1 MVKVAE
7 PLASLSSCPC
17 TTFHPCV
24 SGEPASPWDQFAWY
38 KTVPA
43 GSEVGVG
50 EEFLDTGTV
59 VCVGTVVDDVPAEQA
74 PRAQSRNTTRNA
86 RGIETRFKKGGSVWE
101 SCMR

>member
-1 MVKVAE
+1 MVNEDE
-7 PLASLSSCPC
+7 PLVSLSRCPC

-24 SGEPASPWDQFAWY
+24 PGEPASPWDQFAWY

-59 VCVGTVVDDVPAEQA
+59 VCDGTVVEEVAVEQA
-74 PRAQSRNTTRNA
+74 PRVNSRSPTRNA
-86 RGIETRFKKGGSVWE
+86 
-101 SCMR
+101 